1 MEDTLK
7 IISRQPIVSCLPDI
21 TKEIPCSEMEYIC
34 FEKSGKMEDKARY
47 FLSIKSKKNISV
59 AGIADCLSDWILREF
74 EYPFAKYIF
83 NQRFLTLYDD
93 EEEKIIKA
101 ALTNKYQAEK
111 LYDKKLLVK
120 KLTQYLQ
127 ENEKI
132 SIDGFLMFRAKAYE
146 RRIEE
151 YLFDA
156 TEEFFAE
163 QEYQEFLQLIK
174 LYLTKAQH
182 QLGLLHIKVNCD
194 GSFLLY
200 DFKKAEVSLE
210 EHNSNLYDDLYSKD
224 TQLVSALLTLN
235 PKRIIWHN
243 NCFFKDTKL
252 IDSIKEI
259 FEQRFAE
266 CNGCEFCIK
275 NY

>member
-1 MEDTLK
+1 MEDTLN
-7 IISRQPIVSCLPDI
+7 IISSQPIVGCLPDI
-21 TKEIPCSEMEYIC
+21 TKEIPFNDIDYIC
-34 FEKSGKMEDKARY
+34 FEKSGKREELPRY
-47 FLSIKSKKNISV
+47 FFSIKSKKDISV
-59 AGIADCLSDWILREF
+59 VGIADWISDWILRDF
-74 EYPFAKYIF
+74 EYSFAKVIF

-93 EEEKIIKA
+93 EAEKIIKS
-101 ALTNKYQAEK
+101 ALANKYQAEK
-111 LYDKKLLVK
+111 LYDKKILVK
-120 KLTQYLQ
+120 KLTQYLK
-127 ENEKI
+127 ENKTI
-132 SIDGFLMFRAKAYE
+132 SIDGFLRFRAKAYE

-174 LYLTKAQH
+174 LYLAKAQH

-200 DFKKAEVSLE
+200 DFKKTEVSFE
-210 EHNSNLYDDLYSKD
+210 RQNFDLYNGMYSKD
-224 TQLVSALLTLN
+224 TELISALLTLN

-252 IDSIKEI
+252 MDSIKEI

-275 NY
+275 K

>member
-1 MEDTLK
+1 MEDTLN
-7 IISRQPIVSCLPDI
+7 IISRQPISGCLPDI
-21 TKEIPCSEMEYIC
+21 TKEIPCSDVDYIC
-34 FEKSGKMEDKARY
+34 FEKSGKREDEPRY
-47 FLSIKSKKNISV
+47 FLSIKSKRNISV
-59 AGIADCLSDWILREF
+59 NGIANCISEWILQDF
-74 EYPFAKYIF
+74 EYSFAKYIF

-93 EEEKIIKA
+93 EAEKIIKS
-101 ALTNKYQAEK
+101 ALESKYQAEK
-111 LYDKKLLVK
+111 FYDKKILVK

-127 ENEKI
+127 ENESI
-132 SIDGFLMFRAKAYE
+132 SIDGFLRFRAKAYE

-163 QEYQEFLQLIK
+163 QEYKEFLQLIK
-174 LYLTKAQH
+174 LYLAKAQH

-200 DFKKAEVSLE
+200 DFKKAEVSFE
-210 EHNSNLYDDLYSKD
+210 RQNFDLCNGVYSKD
-224 TQLVSALLTLN
+224 TELVSVLLTLN

-243 NCFFKDTKL
+243 NCFFEDTTL
-252 IDSIKEI
+252 MDSIKEI

-275 NY
+275 K